1 MQSPHGILHS
11 SFFILHLDF
20 VLLVQRRVVQHRR
33 ADAELAVLGHQDV
46 VVDAAFA
53 TFPERLVVGQFVEG
67 DGHVAQL
74 GVHLHYGR
82 AAGQAEYLGPGPA
95 QAGQA
100 ERGLL
105 DAVRCLDIWGE
116 R

>member
-20 VLLVQRRVVQHRR
+20 VFLVQRRVIQHRR
-33 ADAELAVLGHQDV
+33 ADAELAVLGHQDI

-53 TFPERLVVGQFVEG
+53 TLPERLVVGQFVEG

-74 GVHLHYGR
+74 NEACLMR
-82 AAGQAEYLGPGPA
+82 LASPMPWYLG
-95 QAGQA
+95 
-100 ERGLL
+100 
-105 DAVRCLDIWGE
+105 
-116 R
+116 